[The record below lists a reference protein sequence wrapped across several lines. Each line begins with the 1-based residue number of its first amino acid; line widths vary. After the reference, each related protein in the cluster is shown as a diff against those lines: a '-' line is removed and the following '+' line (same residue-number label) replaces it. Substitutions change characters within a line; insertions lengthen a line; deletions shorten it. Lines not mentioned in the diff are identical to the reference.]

1 MNRNGFSLLELL
13 VAIAII
19 SILAAISIPRFG
31 DFRAAAYDSR
41 CQQDLRNLAATQE
54 LYRVENEEYASAV
67 EDLETFKPS
76 PGVEITIEE
85 ADARSFRALAR
96 HPGAAHDYRWDN
108 SEQPAM
114 TGMPAIPAP

>member
-1 MNRNGFSLLELL
+1 MAGFSLLELL

-54 LYRVENEEYASAV
+54 LYRVENEQYAKDVDALV
-67 EDLETFKPS
+67 TFKPS
-76 PGVEITIEE
+76 PGVEITMES
-85 ADARSFRALAR
+85 ADERSFRAFAR

-108 SEQPAM
+108 AEQPAM
-114 TGMPAIPAP
+114 SGTRVNTGE